1 MKKFLL
7 SFFMMLV
14 SVAMFAV
21 EMDTVYYSH
30 LFTKQPAFLGAGSTD
45 TLSGVEWTVS
55 DSLVYTGFDTNA
67 SARGWQIGKAK
78 APQPYF
84 ALSTSDITAPVNV
97 VRLVTCGASVANFKV
112 SVSVNGVTMIPDS
125 IQVTATSNDTIEFTG
140 LPNTGA
146 IVISYTNS
154 GKGMY
159 IKQIEIGYVTPA
171 SVEAP
176 NFSLPEGTFFGPTK
190 VEISTLTEGASIYYT
205 LDGTEPTTA
214 STLYTDSILISATT
228 TIKAIAVKDDVLSEV
243 STITYNFPIE
253 VADIAAFLAAKEEN
267 IPSIITGDVTV
278 IYQNGGN
285 TFVKDNSGY
294 ILIYGNLGYH
304 ELVNGDV
311 LSRVCGVYAIYNGVH
326 ELVPAQDY
334 TLAEPTK
341 GAEVAPEVR
350 TIASITEADVNVYV
364 ALNGVSPVADVT
376 FTEGNQTNVTLTENS
391 NADATIVARSTFK
404 QIAGTFTAN
413 SSVDVA
419 GIVSLYKGAP
429 QISIIS
435 INNTPTHT
443 AVENASVNANIY
455 TFGNDILVETE
466 AGNAIEVYNV
476 QGQLLLNTV
485 AKDGIN
491 TISGLNA
498 GVVIVRVNGV
508 SYKVIL

>member
-1 MKKFLL
+1 
-7 SFFMMLV
+7 
-14 SVAMFAV
+14 
-21 EMDTVYYSH
+21 
-30 LFTKQPAFLGAGSTD
+30 
-45 TLSGVEWTVS
+45 
-55 DSLVYTGFDTNA
+55 
-67 SARGWQIGKAK
+67 
-78 APQPYF
+78 
-84 ALSTSDITAPVNV
+84 
-97 VRLVTCGASVANFKV
+97 
-112 SVSVNGVTMIPDS
+112 
-125 IQVTATSNDTIEFTG
+125 
-140 LPNTGA
+140 
-146 IVISYTNS
+146 
-154 GKGMY
+154 MY

-334 TLAEPTK
+334 ALAEPTK
-341 GAEVAPEVR
+341 GTEVAPEVR
-350 TIASITEADVNVYV
+350 TIASISDADVNVYV

-376 FTEGNQTNVTLTENS
+376 FTEGTQTNVTLTENS
-391 NADATIVARSTFK
+391 TADATIVARSTFK
-404 QIAGTFTAN
+404 QISGTFTAN
-413 SSVDVA
+413 SSVDVV

>member
-1 MKKFLL
+1 MKKLLL
-7 SFFMMLV
+7 SFLVMLA
-14 SVAMFAV
+14 SVAMVNA
-21 EMDTVYYSH
+21 MDTVYLH
-30 LFTKQPAFLGAGSTD
+30 QFTAKPKFLAAGSTD
-45 TLSGVEWTVS
+45 SLSGIEWTIS
-55 DSLVYTGFDTNA
+55 DSLVYTGFDTGT
-67 SARGWQIGKAK
+67 SLRGWQIGSSKK
-78 APQPYF
+78 VQSSF
-84 ALSTSDITAPVNV
+84 SLSTNGITAPVNV
-97 VRLVTCGASVANFKV
+97 IRLVTCGASGANFDV
-112 SVSVNGVTMIPDS
+112 TVSVNGVTMIPDTVN
-125 IQVTATSNDTIEFTG
+125 VTATVNDTIEFTA
-140 LPNTGA
+140 LPATGE
-146 IVISYTNS
+146 IKISYVNH
-154 GKGMY
+154 GKAVY
-159 IKQIEIGYVTPA
+159 LKQILLGYETPA
-171 SVEAP
+171 AVEAP
-176 NFSLPEGTFFGPTK
+176 HFSVAEGNLFNPTK
-190 VEISTLTEGASIYYT
+190 VAISTLTEDASIYYT
-205 LDGTEPTTA
+205 LDGTEPTEA
-214 STLYTDSILISATT
+214 STLYTDSILVSATT
-228 TIKAIAVKDDVLSEV
+228 TIKAIAVKDGVSSEV
-243 STITYNFPIE
+243 STVTYNFPIE

-326 ELVPAQDY
+326 ELVPANGY
-334 TLAEPTK
+334 ELAEPTK
-341 GAEVAPEVR
+341 GTEVAPEVR

-404 QIAGTFTAN
+404 QISGTFTAN

>member
-7 SFFMMLV
+7 SFLVMLA
-14 SVAMFAV
+14 SVAMVNA
-21 EMDTVYYSH
+21 MDTVYLH
-30 LFTKQPAFLGAGSTD
+30 QFTAKPKFSAAGSTD
-45 TLSGVEWTVS
+45 SLSGIEWTIS
-55 DSLVYTGFDTNA
+55 DSLIYSGFDTNA
-67 SARGWQIGKAK
+67 STARGWQIGSKNN
-78 APQPYF
+78 PQSFF

-97 VRLVTCGASVANFKV
+97 VRLVTCGASGANFDV
-112 SVSVNGVTMIPDS
+112 TVSVNGVTMIPDTVN
-125 IQVTATSNDTIEFTG
+125 VTATVNDTIEFTA
-140 LPNTGA
+140 LPATGE
-146 IVISYTNS
+146 IKISYVNH
-154 GKGMY
+154 GKAIY
-159 IKQIEIGYVTPA
+159 LNQILLGYEIPA
-171 SVEAP
+171 AVEAP
-176 NFSLPEGTFFGPTK
+176 HFSVAEGSLFNPTK
-190 VEISTLTEGASIYYT
+190 VAISTLTEDASIYYT
-205 LDGTEPTTA
+205 LDGTEPTDT
-214 STLYTDSILISATT
+214 STLYTDSILVSATT
-228 TIKAIAVKDDVLSEV
+228 TIKAIAVKDGVSSEV
-243 STITYNFPIE
+243 STVTYNFPIE

-404 QIAGTFTAN
+404 QISGTFTAN

>member
-7 SFFMMLV
+7 SFLVMLA
-14 SVAMFAV
+14 SVAMVNA
-21 EMDTVYYSH
+21 MDTVYLH
-30 LFTKQPAFLGAGSTD
+30 QFTAKPKFSAAGSTD
-45 TLSGVEWTVS
+45 SLSGIEWTIS
-55 DSLVYTGFDTNA
+55 DSLIYSGFDTGT
-67 SARGWQIGKAK
+67 SLRGWQIGSSKK
-78 APQPYF
+78 VQSSF
-84 ALSTSDITAPVNV
+84 SLSTNGITDPVNV
-97 VRLVTCGASVANFKV
+97 IRLVTSGASGANFDV
-112 SVSVNGVTMIPDS
+112 TVSVNGVTMIPDTVN
-125 IQVTATSNDTIEFTG
+125 VTATVNDTIEFTA
-140 LPNTGA
+140 LPATGE
-146 IVISYTNS
+146 IKISYVNH
-154 GKGMY
+154 GKAIY
-159 IKQIEIGYVTPA
+159 LNQILLGYEIPA
-171 SVEAP
+171 AVEAP
-176 NFSLPEGTFFGPTK
+176 HFSVAEGSLFNPTK
-190 VEISTLTEGASIYYT
+190 VAISTLTEDASIYYT
-205 LDGTEPTTA
+205 LDGTEPTDT
-214 STLYTDSILISATT
+214 STLYTDSILVSATT
-228 TIKAIAVKDDVLSEV
+228 TIKAIAVKDGVSSEV
-243 STITYNFPIE
+243 STVTYNFPIE

-334 TLAEPTK
+334 ALTEPTK
-341 GAEVAPEVR
+341 GTEVAPEVR
-350 TIASITEADVNVYV
+350 TIASISDADVNVYV

-404 QIAGTFTAN
+404 QISGTFTAN

>member
-7 SFFMMLV
+7 SFLVMLA
-14 SVAMFAV
+14 SVAMVNA
-21 EMDTVYYSH
+21 MDTVYLH
-30 LFTKQPAFLGAGSTD
+30 QFTAKPKFSAASSTD
-45 TLSGVEWTVS
+45 SLSGIEWTIS
-55 DSLVYTGFDTNA
+55 DSLIYSGFDTNA
-67 SARGWQIGKAK
+67 STARGWQIGSKNN
-78 APQPYF
+78 PQSFF

-97 VRLVTCGASVANFKV
+97 VRLVTCGASGANFDV
-112 SVSVNGVTMIPDS
+112 TVSVNGVTMIPDTVN
-125 IQVTATSNDTIEFTG
+125 VTATVNDTIEFTA
-140 LPNTGA
+140 LPATGE
-146 IVISYTNS
+146 IKISYVNH
-154 GKGMY
+154 GKAIY
-159 IKQIEIGYVTPA
+159 LNQILLGYEIPA
-171 SVEAP
+171 AVEAP
-176 NFSLPEGTFFGPTK
+176 HFSVAEGSLFNPTK
-190 VEISTLTEGASIYYT
+190 VAISTLTEDASIYYT
-205 LDGTEPTTA
+205 LDGTEPTDT
-214 STLYTDSILISATT
+214 STLYTDSILVSATT
-228 TIKAIAVKDDVLSEV
+228 TIKAIAVKDGVSSEV
-243 STITYNFPIE
+243 STVTYNFPIE
-253 VADIAAFLAAKEEN
+253 VANIAAFLAAKEQN
-267 IPSIITGDVTV
+267 IASIITGDVTV
-278 IYQNGGN
+278 IFQNGGN
-285 TFVKDNSGY
+285 TFVKDESGY
-294 ILIYGNLGYH
+294 ILIYGDLGYH

-341 GAEVAPEVR
+341 GTEVAPEVR

-376 FTEGNQTNVTLTENS
+376 FTEGTQTNVTLTENS

-485 AKDGIN
+485 ANEGIN
-491 TISGLNA
+491 TISGVNA